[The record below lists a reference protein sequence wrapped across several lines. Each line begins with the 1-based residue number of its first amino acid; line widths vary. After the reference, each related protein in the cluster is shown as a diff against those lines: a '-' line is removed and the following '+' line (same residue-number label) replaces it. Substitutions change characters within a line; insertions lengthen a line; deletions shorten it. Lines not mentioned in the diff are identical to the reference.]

1 MATYYHYT
9 NSESLVNIVKEELL
23 RSSEGSGLS
32 SDAANSVFFTEE
44 VILNELKKH
53 GCFVLFWHVDKFLVL

>member
-1 MATYYHYT
+1 MAIYYHYT

-32 SDAANSVFFTEE
+32 SDAAYSVFFTEK
-44 VILNELKKH
+44 VILNEIKYM
-53 GCFVLFWHVDKFLVL
+53 